1 MAMIHFDGK
10 SLFKR
15 TRFFLAVGII
25 SWFVVFP
32 VYLHLSLLDDL
43 GQIFPNVSLKAVGQD
58 YSAPMFDPKEKILIH
73 TFGVKRHSEVNF
85 FSESARN
92 FYPNCFDPGSKQ
104 FILRC

>member
-1 MAMIHFDGK
+1 MIHFATK

-15 TRFFLAVGII
+15 TRFFLVIGILL
-25 SWFVVFP
+25 WFFAFS

-43 GQIFPNVSLKAVGQD
+43 GRIFPHVSLKAIGQD

-73 TFGVKRHSEVNF
+73 TFGVKGHSGVNF
-85 FSESARN
+85 FSESARD
-92 FYPNCFDPGSKQ
+92 FYPNGFDPCSKQ